1 MRDGRAKA
9 RQRGGAKRKPS
20 WQGVKGESP
29 STRGSEAKTE
39 LAGRKVES
47 PSTRGSEAK
56 TELAGRK
63 VESPSTRGSE
73 AEPKNKE
80 RRKLDMIEL
89 QGKSVLQDIA
99 IGPLFFYE
107 NRSGEVV
114 RRPVMD
120 CEEEFQRYEK
130 AVEEAGRQ
138 LEQLYERSCQ
148 TVGQANAEIFQ
159 VQKLLLLDEKYRT
172 SVQQM
177 IFHLQ
182 MNVEYAVFLTGS
194 NMAQM
199 LKSVEDEYIRERSQ
213 DIEDITE
220 RLLQNL
226 SGEEGMPELPE
237 EPFILAAEDLLPSA
251 TVRLDKKKVL
261 GFALAKGGLNSHTA
275 LLAKNMGIPALMNLG
290 EALSSA
296 YNREEAVLDGEAGRL
311 YIKPEKELLQRM
323 QQKKEEKRKYR
334 ERLQTLRGKEDV
346 TRDGRRMKVYANAG
360 CLADIDSAL
369 ENDAT
374 GIGLFRSEM
383 LYLEQKEEPTEEFL
397 FAYYRDILKKM
408 PDKEVIIRTFDIGAD
423 KKADWLQVPGEE
435 NPALGMRAIRLSW
448 LYPNMLVTQLKA
460 LYRAGLYGKLSIFY
474 PMITS
479 CEELEYLKK
488 LENQAKEELQRAG
501 VPFAEQIPRGIMIET
516 PAAAILSRELAEKVD
531 FFSVGTNDLTQY
543 TLAMDR
549 QNPLLEPF
557 GDAENRAVLRLVEYA
572 AESAHK
578 AGIPIGICGDL
589 AADTELTEAFL
600 KWGIDE
606 LSVPA
611 GMVLKIREKIR
622 EL

>member
-1 MRDGRAKA
+1 
-9 RQRGGAKRKPS
+9 
-20 WQGVKGESP
+20 
-29 STRGSEAKTE
+29 
-39 LAGRKVES
+39 
-47 PSTRGSEAK
+47 
-56 TELAGRK
+56 
-63 VESPSTRGSE
+63 
-73 AEPKNKE
+73 
-80 RRKLDMIEL
+80 MIEL

-226 SGEEGMPELPE
+226 SGEEGMPEFPE

-423 KKADWLQVPGEE
+423 KKADWLLVPGVV

>member
-1 MRDGRAKA
+1 
-9 RQRGGAKRKPS
+9 
-20 WQGVKGESP
+20 
-29 STRGSEAKTE
+29 
-39 LAGRKVES
+39 
-47 PSTRGSEAK
+47 
-56 TELAGRK
+56 
-63 VESPSTRGSE
+63 
-73 AEPKNKE
+73 
-80 RRKLDMIEL
+80 MIEL

-114 RRPVMD
+114 RRPVRD

-130 AVEEAGRQ
+130 AVEEADRQ

-199 LKSVEDEYIRERSQ
+199 LKSVEDEYIRERAQ

-226 SGEEGMPELPE
+226 SGGEGMPELPE

-251 TVRLDKKKVL
+251 TVRLDKKRVL

-290 EALSSA
+290 EALSSV

-369 ENDAT
+369 ENDAS

-383 LYLEQKEEPTEEFL
+383 LYLEQREEPTEEFL

-448 LYPNMLVTQLKA
+448 LYPNMMITQLKA

-501 VPFAEQIPRGIMIET
+501 VAFAEQIPRGIMIET

-531 FFSVGTNDLTQY
+531 FFSVGTNDLIQY
-543 TLAMDR
+543 TLALDR

-600 KWGIDE
+600 KMGIDE

>member
-1 MRDGRAKA
+1 
-9 RQRGGAKRKPS
+9 
-20 WQGVKGESP
+20 
-29 STRGSEAKTE
+29 
-39 LAGRKVES
+39 
-47 PSTRGSEAK
+47 
-56 TELAGRK
+56 
-63 VESPSTRGSE
+63 
-73 AEPKNKE
+73 
-80 RRKLDMIEL
+80 MIEL

-226 SGEEGMPELPE
+226 SGEEGMPEFPE

-275 LLAKNMGIPALMNLG
+275 LLAKNMGIPALMNPG

>member
-1 MRDGRAKA
+1 
-9 RQRGGAKRKPS
+9 
-20 WQGVKGESP
+20 
-29 STRGSEAKTE
+29 
-39 LAGRKVES
+39 
-47 PSTRGSEAK
+47 
-56 TELAGRK
+56 
-63 VESPSTRGSE
+63 
-73 AEPKNKE
+73 
-80 RRKLDMIEL
+80 MIEL

-194 NMAQM
+194 NMVQM

-226 SGEEGMPELPE
+226 SGEEGMPEFPE

>member
-1 MRDGRAKA
+1 
-9 RQRGGAKRKPS
+9 
-20 WQGVKGESP
+20 
-29 STRGSEAKTE
+29 
-39 LAGRKVES
+39 
-47 PSTRGSEAK
+47 
-56 TELAGRK
+56 
-63 VESPSTRGSE
+63 
-73 AEPKNKE
+73 
-80 RRKLDMIEL
+80 MIEL

-226 SGEEGMPELPE
+226 SGEEGMPQFPE

-323 QQKKEEKRKYR
+323 LQKKEEKRKYR

-369 ENDAT
+369 ENDAA

>member
-1 MRDGRAKA
+1 
-9 RQRGGAKRKPS
+9 
-20 WQGVKGESP
+20 
-29 STRGSEAKTE
+29 
-39 LAGRKVES
+39 
-47 PSTRGSEAK
+47 
-56 TELAGRK
+56 
-63 VESPSTRGSE
+63 
-73 AEPKNKE
+73 
-80 RRKLDMIEL
+80 MIEL

-290 EALSSA
+290 GALSSA

>member
-1 MRDGRAKA
+1 
-9 RQRGGAKRKPS
+9 
-20 WQGVKGESP
+20 
-29 STRGSEAKTE
+29 
-39 LAGRKVES
+39 
-47 PSTRGSEAK
+47 
-56 TELAGRK
+56 
-63 VESPSTRGSE
+63 
-73 AEPKNKE
+73 
-80 RRKLDMIEL
+80 MIEL

-114 RRPVMD
+114 RRPVVD

-130 AVEEAGRQ
+130 AVEEADRQ

>member
-1 MRDGRAKA
+1 
-9 RQRGGAKRKPS
+9 
-20 WQGVKGESP
+20 
-29 STRGSEAKTE
+29 
-39 LAGRKVES
+39 
-47 PSTRGSEAK
+47 
-56 TELAGRK
+56 
-63 VESPSTRGSE
+63 
-73 AEPKNKE
+73 
-80 RRKLDMIEL
+80 MIEL

-226 SGEEGMPELPE
+226 SGEEGMPEFPE

-397 FAYYRDILKKM
+397 YAYYRDILKKM
-408 PDKEVIIRTFDIGAD
+408 LDKEVIIRTFDIGAD

>member
-1 MRDGRAKA
+1 
-9 RQRGGAKRKPS
+9 
-20 WQGVKGESP
+20 
-29 STRGSEAKTE
+29 
-39 LAGRKVES
+39 
-47 PSTRGSEAK
+47 
-56 TELAGRK
+56 
-63 VESPSTRGSE
+63 
-73 AEPKNKE
+73 
-80 RRKLDMIEL
+80 MIEL

-226 SGEEGMPELPE
+226 SGEEGMPQFPE

-311 YIKPEKELLQRM
+311 YIKPDKELLQRM
-323 QQKKEEKRKYR
+323 LQKKEEKRKYR

-369 ENDAT
+369 ENDAA

>member
-1 MRDGRAKA
+1 
-9 RQRGGAKRKPS
+9 
-20 WQGVKGESP
+20 
-29 STRGSEAKTE
+29 
-39 LAGRKVES
+39 
-47 PSTRGSEAK
+47 
-56 TELAGRK
+56 
-63 VESPSTRGSE
+63 
-73 AEPKNKE
+73 
-80 RRKLDMIEL
+80 MIEL

-226 SGEEGMPELPE
+226 SGEEGMPQFPE

-323 QQKKEEKRKYR
+323 LQKKEEKRKYR

-369 ENDAT
+369 ENDAA

-423 KKADWLQVPGEE
+423 KKADWLQVSGEE

>member
-1 MRDGRAKA
+1 
-9 RQRGGAKRKPS
+9 
-20 WQGVKGESP
+20 
-29 STRGSEAKTE
+29 
-39 LAGRKVES
+39 
-47 PSTRGSEAK
+47 
-56 TELAGRK
+56 
-63 VESPSTRGSE
+63 
-73 AEPKNKE
+73 
-80 RRKLDMIEL
+80 MIEL

-226 SGEEGMPELPE
+226 SGEEGMPEFPE

-323 QQKKEEKRKYR
+323 LQKKEEKRKYR

-369 ENDAT
+369 ENDAA

-578 AGIPIGICGDL
+578 AGISIGICGDL

>member
-1 MRDGRAKA
+1 
-9 RQRGGAKRKPS
+9 
-20 WQGVKGESP
+20 
-29 STRGSEAKTE
+29 
-39 LAGRKVES
+39 
-47 PSTRGSEAK
+47 
-56 TELAGRK
+56 
-63 VESPSTRGSE
+63 
-73 AEPKNKE
+73 
-80 RRKLDMIEL
+80 MIEL

-199 LKSVEDEYIRERSQ
+199 LKTVEDEYIRERSQ

-226 SGEEGMPELPE
+226 SGEEEMPQFPE

>member
-1 MRDGRAKA
+1 MRDDRAKA

-29 STRGSEAKTE
+29 STRESKAKTE
-39 LAGRKVES
+39 LTGRKVES
-47 PSTRGSEAK
+47 PSTR
-56 TELAGRK
+56 R
-63 VESPSTRGSE
+63 SE

-226 SGEEGMPELPE
+226 SGEEGMPQFPE

-323 QQKKEEKRKYR
+323 LQKKEEKRKYR

>member
-1 MRDGRAKA
+1 
-9 RQRGGAKRKPS
+9 
-20 WQGVKGESP
+20 
-29 STRGSEAKTE
+29 
-39 LAGRKVES
+39 
-47 PSTRGSEAK
+47 
-56 TELAGRK
+56 
-63 VESPSTRGSE
+63 
-73 AEPKNKE
+73 
-80 RRKLDMIEL
+80 MIEL

-114 RRPVMD
+114 RLPVMD

-226 SGEEGMPELPE
+226 SGEEGMPEFPE

>member
-1 MRDGRAKA
+1 
-9 RQRGGAKRKPS
+9 
-20 WQGVKGESP
+20 
-29 STRGSEAKTE
+29 
-39 LAGRKVES
+39 
-47 PSTRGSEAK
+47 
-56 TELAGRK
+56 
-63 VESPSTRGSE
+63 
-73 AEPKNKE
+73 
-80 RRKLDMIEL
+80 MIEL

-369 ENDAT
+369 ENDAA

>member
-1 MRDGRAKA
+1 
-9 RQRGGAKRKPS
+9 
-20 WQGVKGESP
+20 
-29 STRGSEAKTE
+29 
-39 LAGRKVES
+39 
-47 PSTRGSEAK
+47 
-56 TELAGRK
+56 
-63 VESPSTRGSE
+63 
-73 AEPKNKE
+73 
-80 RRKLDMIEL
+80 MIEL

-194 NMAQM
+194 NMVQM

-275 LLAKNMGIPALMNLG
+275 LLAKNMGIPAVMNLG

>member
-1 MRDGRAKA
+1 
-9 RQRGGAKRKPS
+9 
-20 WQGVKGESP
+20 
-29 STRGSEAKTE
+29 
-39 LAGRKVES
+39 
-47 PSTRGSEAK
+47 
-56 TELAGRK
+56 
-63 VESPSTRGSE
+63 
-73 AEPKNKE
+73 
-80 RRKLDMIEL
+80 MIEL

-543 TLAMDR
+543 TLVMDR

>member
-1 MRDGRAKA
+1 MRDDRAKA

-20 WQGVKGESP
+20 WQGGKSKARQRGGAKRKP
-29 STRGSEAKTE
+29 SWQG
-39 LAGRKVES
+39 V
-47 PSTRGSEAK
+47 
-56 TELAGRK
+56 K

-237 EPFILAAEDLLPSA
+237 EPFILAADDLLPSA

>member
-1 MRDGRAKA
+1 
-9 RQRGGAKRKPS
+9 
-20 WQGVKGESP
+20 
-29 STRGSEAKTE
+29 
-39 LAGRKVES
+39 
-47 PSTRGSEAK
+47 
-56 TELAGRK
+56 
-63 VESPSTRGSE
+63 
-73 AEPKNKE
+73 
-80 RRKLDMIEL
+80 MIEL

-226 SGEEGMPELPE
+226 SREEGMPEFPE

>member
-1 MRDGRAKA
+1 
-9 RQRGGAKRKPS
+9 
-20 WQGVKGESP
+20 
-29 STRGSEAKTE
+29 
-39 LAGRKVES
+39 
-47 PSTRGSEAK
+47 
-56 TELAGRK
+56 
-63 VESPSTRGSE
+63 
-73 AEPKNKE
+73 
-80 RRKLDMIEL
+80 MIEL

-290 EALSSA
+290 GALSSA

-383 LYLEQKEEPTEEFL
+383 LYLEQKDEPTEEFL

>member
-1 MRDGRAKA
+1 
-9 RQRGGAKRKPS
+9 
-20 WQGVKGESP
+20 
-29 STRGSEAKTE
+29 
-39 LAGRKVES
+39 
-47 PSTRGSEAK
+47 
-56 TELAGRK
+56 
-63 VESPSTRGSE
+63 
-73 AEPKNKE
+73 
-80 RRKLDMIEL
+80 MIEL

-237 EPFILAAEDLLPSA
+237 EPFILAADDLLPSA

>member
-1 MRDGRAKA
+1 
-9 RQRGGAKRKPS
+9 
-20 WQGVKGESP
+20 
-29 STRGSEAKTE
+29 
-39 LAGRKVES
+39 
-47 PSTRGSEAK
+47 
-56 TELAGRK
+56 
-63 VESPSTRGSE
+63 
-73 AEPKNKE
+73 
-80 RRKLDMIEL
+80 MIEL

-194 NMAQM
+194 NMVQM

-226 SGEEGMPELPE
+226 SGEEGMPEFPE

-311 YIKPEKELLQRM
+311 YIKPEKEILQRM

-501 VPFAEQIPRGIMIET
+501 VSFAEQIPRGIMIET

>member
-1 MRDGRAKA
+1 
-9 RQRGGAKRKPS
+9 
-20 WQGVKGESP
+20 
-29 STRGSEAKTE
+29 
-39 LAGRKVES
+39 
-47 PSTRGSEAK
+47 
-56 TELAGRK
+56 
-63 VESPSTRGSE
+63 
-73 AEPKNKE
+73 
-80 RRKLDMIEL
+80 MIEL

-107 NRSGEVV
+107 NRSREVV

-130 AVEEAGRQ
+130 AVEEADRQ

-159 VQKLLLLDEKYRT
+159 VQKLLLMDEKYRT

-226 SGEEGMPELPE
+226 SGEEGMPEFPE

-323 QQKKEEKRKYR
+323 LQKKEEKRKYR

>member
-1 MRDGRAKA
+1 
-9 RQRGGAKRKPS
+9 
-20 WQGVKGESP
+20 
-29 STRGSEAKTE
+29 
-39 LAGRKVES
+39 
-47 PSTRGSEAK
+47 
-56 TELAGRK
+56 
-63 VESPSTRGSE
+63 
-73 AEPKNKE
+73 
-80 RRKLDMIEL
+80 MIEL

-226 SGEEGMPELPE
+226 SGEEGMPEFPE

-360 CLADIDSAL
+360 CLADIDSVL

>member
-1 MRDGRAKA
+1 
-9 RQRGGAKRKPS
+9 
-20 WQGVKGESP
+20 
-29 STRGSEAKTE
+29 
-39 LAGRKVES
+39 
-47 PSTRGSEAK
+47 
-56 TELAGRK
+56 
-63 VESPSTRGSE
+63 
-73 AEPKNKE
+73 
-80 RRKLDMIEL
+80 MIEL

-226 SGEEGMPELPE
+226 SGEEGMPQLPE

-346 TRDGRRMKVYANAG
+346 TQDGRRMKVYANAG

>member
-1 MRDGRAKA
+1 
-9 RQRGGAKRKPS
+9 
-20 WQGVKGESP
+20 
-29 STRGSEAKTE
+29 
-39 LAGRKVES
+39 
-47 PSTRGSEAK
+47 
-56 TELAGRK
+56 
-63 VESPSTRGSE
+63 
-73 AEPKNKE
+73 
-80 RRKLDMIEL
+80 MIEL

-226 SGEEGMPELPE
+226 SGEEGMPEFPE

-369 ENDAT
+369 ENDAM

-488 LENQAKEELQRAG
+488 QEKQAKEELQRAG

>member
-1 MRDGRAKA
+1 
-9 RQRGGAKRKPS
+9 
-20 WQGVKGESP
+20 
-29 STRGSEAKTE
+29 
-39 LAGRKVES
+39 
-47 PSTRGSEAK
+47 
-56 TELAGRK
+56 
-63 VESPSTRGSE
+63 
-73 AEPKNKE
+73 
-80 RRKLDMIEL
+80 MIEL

-226 SGEEGMPELPE
+226 SGEEGMPEFPE

-323 QQKKEEKRKYR
+323 LQKKEEKRKYR

>member
-1 MRDGRAKA
+1 
-9 RQRGGAKRKPS
+9 
-20 WQGVKGESP
+20 
-29 STRGSEAKTE
+29 
-39 LAGRKVES
+39 
-47 PSTRGSEAK
+47 
-56 TELAGRK
+56 
-63 VESPSTRGSE
+63 
-73 AEPKNKE
+73 
-80 RRKLDMIEL
+80 MIEL

-226 SGEEGMPELPE
+226 SGEEGMPEFPE

>member
-20 WQGVKGESP
+20 WQGVKG
-29 STRGSEAKTE
+29 
-39 LAGRKVES
+39 ES

>member
-1 MRDGRAKA
+1 
-9 RQRGGAKRKPS
+9 
-20 WQGVKGESP
+20 
-29 STRGSEAKTE
+29 
-39 LAGRKVES
+39 
-47 PSTRGSEAK
+47 
-56 TELAGRK
+56 
-63 VESPSTRGSE
+63 
-73 AEPKNKE
+73 
-80 RRKLDMIEL
+80 MIEL

-226 SGEEGMPELPE
+226 SGEEGMPQFPE
-237 EPFILAAEDLLPSA
+237 EPFILVAEDLLPSA

>member
-1 MRDGRAKA
+1 
-9 RQRGGAKRKPS
+9 
-20 WQGVKGESP
+20 
-29 STRGSEAKTE
+29 
-39 LAGRKVES
+39 
-47 PSTRGSEAK
+47 
-56 TELAGRK
+56 
-63 VESPSTRGSE
+63 
-73 AEPKNKE
+73 
-80 RRKLDMIEL
+80 MIEL

-138 LEQLYERSCQ
+138 LEQLYKRSCQ

-226 SGEEGMPELPE
+226 SGEEGMPEFPE

-423 KKADWLQVPGEE
+423 KKADWLQMPGEE

>member
-1 MRDGRAKA
+1 
-9 RQRGGAKRKPS
+9 
-20 WQGVKGESP
+20 
-29 STRGSEAKTE
+29 
-39 LAGRKVES
+39 
-47 PSTRGSEAK
+47 
-56 TELAGRK
+56 
-63 VESPSTRGSE
+63 
-73 AEPKNKE
+73 
-80 RRKLDMIEL
+80 MIEL

-114 RRPVMD
+114 RRPVRD

-130 AVEEAGRQ
+130 AVEEADRQ

-199 LKSVEDEYIRERSQ
+199 LKSVEDEYIRERAQ

-226 SGEEGMPELPE
+226 SGGEGMPELPE

-251 TVRLDKKKVL
+251 TVRLDKKRVL

-290 EALSSA
+290 EALSSV

-369 ENDAT
+369 ENDAS

-383 LYLEQKEEPTEEFL
+383 LYLEQREEPTEEFL

-448 LYPNMLVTQLKA
+448 LYPNMMITQLKA

-501 VPFAEQIPRGIMIET
+501 VAFAEQIPRGIMIET

-531 FFSVGTNDLTQY
+531 FFSVGTNDLIQY
-543 TLAMDR
+543 TLALDR

-600 KWGIDE
+600 KMGIDE

-611 GMVLKIREKIR
+611 GMVLKINVDR
-622 EL
+622 LTLGGCV

>member
-1 MRDGRAKA
+1 
-9 RQRGGAKRKPS
+9 
-20 WQGVKGESP
+20 
-29 STRGSEAKTE
+29 
-39 LAGRKVES
+39 
-47 PSTRGSEAK
+47 
-56 TELAGRK
+56 
-63 VESPSTRGSE
+63 
-73 AEPKNKE
+73 
-80 RRKLDMIEL
+80 MIEL

-194 NMAQM
+194 NMVQM

-226 SGEEGMPELPE
+226 SGEEGMPEFPE

-311 YIKPEKELLQRM
+311 YIKPEKEILQRM

>member
-1 MRDGRAKA
+1 
-9 RQRGGAKRKPS
+9 
-20 WQGVKGESP
+20 
-29 STRGSEAKTE
+29 
-39 LAGRKVES
+39 
-47 PSTRGSEAK
+47 
-56 TELAGRK
+56 
-63 VESPSTRGSE
+63 
-73 AEPKNKE
+73 
-80 RRKLDMIEL
+80 MIEL

-226 SGEEGMPELPE
+226 SGEEGMPEFPE

-557 GDAENRAVLRLVEYA
+557 GDAENRPVLRLVEYA

>member
-1 MRDGRAKA
+1 
-9 RQRGGAKRKPS
+9 
-20 WQGVKGESP
+20 
-29 STRGSEAKTE
+29 
-39 LAGRKVES
+39 
-47 PSTRGSEAK
+47 
-56 TELAGRK
+56 
-63 VESPSTRGSE
+63 
-73 AEPKNKE
+73 
-80 RRKLDMIEL
+80 MIEL

-130 AVEEAGRQ
+130 AVEEADRQ

-226 SGEEGMPELPE
+226 SGEEGMPEFPE

>member
-1 MRDGRAKA
+1 
-9 RQRGGAKRKPS
+9 
-20 WQGVKGESP
+20 
-29 STRGSEAKTE
+29 
-39 LAGRKVES
+39 
-47 PSTRGSEAK
+47 
-56 TELAGRK
+56 
-63 VESPSTRGSE
+63 
-73 AEPKNKE
+73 
-80 RRKLDMIEL
+80 MIEL

-226 SGEEGMPELPE
+226 SGEEGMPQFPE

-323 QQKKEEKRKYR
+323 LQKKEEMRKYR

-369 ENDAT
+369 ENDAA

>member
-1 MRDGRAKA
+1 
-9 RQRGGAKRKPS
+9 
-20 WQGVKGESP
+20 
-29 STRGSEAKTE
+29 
-39 LAGRKVES
+39 
-47 PSTRGSEAK
+47 
-56 TELAGRK
+56 
-63 VESPSTRGSE
+63 
-73 AEPKNKE
+73 
-80 RRKLDMIEL
+80 MIEL

-194 NMAQM
+194 NMVQM

-226 SGEEGMPELPE
+226 SGEEGMPEFPE

-360 CLADIDSAL
+360 CLVDIDSAL

>member
-1 MRDGRAKA
+1 
-9 RQRGGAKRKPS
+9 
-20 WQGVKGESP
+20 
-29 STRGSEAKTE
+29 
-39 LAGRKVES
+39 
-47 PSTRGSEAK
+47 
-56 TELAGRK
+56 
-63 VESPSTRGSE
+63 
-73 AEPKNKE
+73 
-80 RRKLDMIEL
+80 MIEL

-120 CEEEFQRYEK
+120 CEE
-130 AVEEAGRQ
+130 

-226 SGEEGMPELPE
+226 SGEEGMPEFPE

-397 FAYYRDILKKM
+397 YAYYRDILKKM
-408 PDKEVIIRTFDIGAD
+408 LDKEVIIRTFDIGAD

>member
-1 MRDGRAKA
+1 
-9 RQRGGAKRKPS
+9 
-20 WQGVKGESP
+20 
-29 STRGSEAKTE
+29 
-39 LAGRKVES
+39 
-47 PSTRGSEAK
+47 
-56 TELAGRK
+56 
-63 VESPSTRGSE
+63 
-73 AEPKNKE
+73 
-80 RRKLDMIEL
+80 MIEL

-226 SGEEGMPELPE
+226 SGEEGMPEFPE

-369 ENDAT
+369 ENDAM

-501 VPFAEQIPRGIMIET
+501 VPFAEQIPRGIMRET